1 LEGEQISP
9 IEILP
14 GEKVSIGENID
25 KMWVNVGSVG
35 QPRDGDNRSSFMVW
49 DTELKAIEY
58 HRVEYPFKQTMS
70 KIRKVPELDNYL
82 SERLE
87 KGL

>member
-1 LEGEQISP
+1 
-9 IEILP
+9 
-14 GEKVSIGENID
+14 
-25 KMWVNVGSVG
+25 
-35 QPRDGDNRSSFMVW
+35 
-49 DTELKAIEY
+49 
-58 HRVEYPFKQTMS
+58 VEYPFKQTMS